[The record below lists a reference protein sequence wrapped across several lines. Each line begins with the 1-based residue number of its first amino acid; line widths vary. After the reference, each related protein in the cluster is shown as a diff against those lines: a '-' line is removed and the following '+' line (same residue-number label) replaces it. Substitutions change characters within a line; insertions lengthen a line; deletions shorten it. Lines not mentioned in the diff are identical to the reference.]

1 MSWPLVTL
9 DMVKAMGESEKITTA
24 LKTLRESTSS
34 IDSELRLIASI
45 AKELSILFDEIRSIK
60 K

>member
-1 MSWPLVTL
+1 MI
-9 DMVKAMGESEKITTA
+9 KAMGESEKISTT
-24 LKTLRESTSS
+24 LKTLRENTSS
-34 IDSELRLIASI
+34 IDSELQLIANI

>member
-1 MSWPLVTL
+1 MSWPLVTM
-9 DMVKAMGESEKITTA
+9 DMIKAMGESEKISITI
-24 LKTLRESTSS
+24 KTLRENTSS
-34 IDSELRLIASI
+34 IDSELQLIANI